1 MHAPSSSPSSPDPP
15 PPQAA
20 TPGAAGGQAPPPHQR
35 SRKTWRGLAQ
45 WFQQNTFAPPWLPA
59 RLRHP
64 LIGYLVAILVELA
77 AASPALLLLDLFP
90 SSAFLGMLTL
100 VGVVLIALIWG
111 VGPSLLA
118 AFVGTFLFYYVAL
131 LPHFSWTLVDPIRG
145 LGSILYLM
153 VGISMSL
160 LAARS
165 KRAQWQIEEQRLLL
179 AQAEARSRVDAQR
192 LRAVLD
198 VLPSAVLIAGPQ
210 GQPLEMN
217 QATRAL
223 WGGEIPLTAKI
234 ARDPRYSVRWAR
246 TGQPL
251 APQDWALARALTRG
265 EMVQNHEIE
274 VETPAGQRTVI
285 LASAAPMRDEAG
297 TIVGAVATA
306 QDITEVYRLEREV
319 AERAAQLETIFE
331 SIADGIIVTDRQGR
345 VAHMNQAIKTLLGI
359 EQDPTRWTMPQLE
372 ALAQYSLRNA
382 RGLPLTEAERPVNR
396 YLQGEV
402 LTRAQSIDLLIQTRD
417 GRETLL
423 NSTGAPIRDAAGQ
436 ILGSVQVVRDV
447 TERRRL
453 EQRIRETLDALL
465 AMAESLVQVPV
476 GTHSNDSSSVGNDS
490 ALAVTA
496 RHLADLTRSVVGCR
510 SVAIAVVEPETSAV
524 TPLTVAGLTP
534 EQEQQWWATS
544 DQRYRLSK
552 YTCPDLLAAVRA
564 GESAVHD
571 AAHRPR
577 QPWQDHFSATTSLL
591 VPMCI
596 GETPVGLME
605 FDDGGEQEAQ
615 QRKEAARLTSA
626 AARLGALVLE
636 RERLLRKQTEARAS
650 ELALRATQAQ
660 MESFLGMAGHE
671 LKNPLAALK
680 LGIQMT
686 ERRLQRLAG
695 RAPAP
700 PDFFAQHLAQSRYQM
715 ERLERLVN
723 DLLDV
728 SRVRAGK
735 LEFSLETSDLRSMVL
750 RAVEEQRQ
758 ANPARALLLRLPT
771 DLAVPVFVDAG
782 RIGQVVTN
790 YLTNAL
796 KYSPAARPVE
806 VGLDLEDQ
814 QARVWVRDEGP
825 GIPPEEQEHIWERFH
840 RVKGIEVQSGTGV
853 GLGLGLHICRTII
866 ERHQGQVGVES
877 APGKG
882 STFWFTLPV
891 TSPSAEGQRAG

>member
-35 SRKTWRGLAQ
+35 SRKTWLGLAQ
-45 WFQQNTFAPPWLPA
+45 WFQQNTFAPQWFPA
-59 RLRHP
+59 RFRHP

-90 SSAFLGMLTL
+90 SAAFLGILTL

-131 LPHFSWTLVDPIRG
+131 PPYFTWSLEDPISN
-145 LGSILYLM
+145 LGSVLYLV
-153 VGISMSL
+153 VGISISL
-160 LAARS
+160 LAGRSERAR
-165 KRAQWQIEEQRLLL
+165 RQVEEQRLLL

-223 WGGEIPLTAKI
+223 WGGEIPLTAEI
-234 ARDPRYSVRWAR
+234 ARDQRYSVRWAR

-265 EMVQNHEIE
+265 EVVQNHEIE
-274 VETPAGQRTVI
+274 VETPVGQRTV
-285 LASAAPMRDEAG
+285 LLTSAAPMRDEEG
-297 TIVGAVATA
+297 TITGAVATA

-345 VAHMNQAIKTLLGI
+345 VIHMNQAIKTLLGI
-359 EQDPTRWTMPQLE
+359 KQDPTGRTMPQLE

-382 RGLPLTEAERPVNR
+382 RGLPLTEAERPINR

-402 LTRAQSIDLLIQTRD
+402 LTRAHSIDLLIQTRD
-417 GRETLL
+417 GRETRL

-453 EQRIRETLDALL
+453 EQRLRETLDALL
-465 AMAESLVQVPV
+465 AMAESLVQVPEA
-476 GTHSNDSSSVGNDS
+476 THSNDSSSVGSDS
-490 ALAVTA
+490 TLSVTA

-510 SVAIAVVEPETSAV
+510 SVAIAVVEPETSAI

-534 EQEQQWWATS
+534 EQEQQWWDTC
-544 DQRYRLSK
+544 DWRYRLSN

-564 GESAVHD
+564 GESAVLD
-571 AAHRPR
+571 TTC
-577 QPWQDHFSATTSLL
+577 QPWQDYFPATTSLL
-591 VPMCI
+591 VPMYI
-596 GETPVGLME
+596 GETLVGLLE
-605 FDDGGEQEAQ
+605 LDDGGEQEAQ
-615 QRKEAARLTSA
+615 QRQEAARLTSA
-626 AARLGALVLE
+626 VARLGALVME
-636 RERLLRKQTEARAS
+636 RERLLCEQAEARAN
-650 ELALRATQAQ
+650 ELALRTTQAQ
-660 MESFLGMAGHE
+660 METFLGMAGHE

-686 ERRLQRLAG
+686 ERRLQRRAG
-695 RAPAP
+695 CEASP
-700 PDFFAQHLAQSRYQM
+700 PDFFEQHLAQARRQV
-715 ERLERLVN
+715 ERLERLVD

-735 LEFSLETSDLRSMVL
+735 LEFSLETSDLRAVVL

-758 ANPARALLLRLPT
+758 ANPARVLLLRFPT
-771 DLAVPVFVDAG
+771 SLAVPVFVDAG

-796 KYSPAARPVE
+796 KYSPADCPVE
-806 VGLDLEDQ
+806 VGLDLKDQ
-814 QARVWVRDEGP
+814 QARVWVRDGGP
-825 GIPPEEQEHIWERFH
+825 GIPPEEQEHVWERFH
-840 RVKGIEVQSGTGV
+840 RVKGIEVQSGTGI
-853 GLGLGLHICRTII
+853 GLGLGLHICRII
-866 ERHQGQVGVES
+866 VERHQGQVGVES

>member
-20 TPGAAGGQAPPPHQR
+20 TPGAAEGQAPPPHQR
-35 SRKTWRGLAQ
+35 SRKTRRGLAQ

-64 LIGYLVAILVELA
+64 LIGYVVAILIELA
-77 AASPALLLLDLFP
+77 AASPALLLLNLFP
-90 SSAFLGMLTL
+90 SSAFLGILTL

-131 LPHFSWTLVDPIRG
+131 LPHFSWTLVDPIGG
-145 LGSILYLM
+145 LGSILYLV
-153 VGISMSL
+153 VGISISL

-165 KRAQWQIEEQRLLL
+165 KRVQWQIEEQRLLL

-223 WGGEIPLTAKI
+223 WGGELPLTTEF
-234 ARDPRYSVRWAR
+234 ARDSRYCVRWAR

-265 EMVQNHEIE
+265 EVVQNHEIE
-274 VETPAGQRTVI
+274 VETPVGQRTVI

-297 TIVGAVATA
+297 TITGAVATA

-345 VAHMNQAIKTLLGI
+345 VIHMNQAIKTLLGI
-359 EQDPTRWTMPQLE
+359 AQDPTGWAMPQLE
-372 ALAQYSLRNA
+372 ARAQYSLRNA
-382 RGLPLTEAERPVNR
+382 RGQPLTEAERPIKR

-417 GRETLL
+417 GRETRL

-476 GTHSNDSSSVGNDS
+476 ATHSNGASSVGSDATLS
-490 ALAVTA
+490 VTA

-510 SVAIAVVEPETSAV
+510 SVAIAVVEPETSAI

-534 EQEQQWWATS
+534 EQEQQWWATC
-544 DQRYRLSK
+544 DQRYRLSND
-552 YTCPDLLAAVRA
+552 TCPDLLAAGRA
-564 GESAVHD
+564 GESAVLD
-571 AAHRPR
+571 TTC
-577 QPWQDHFSATTSLL
+577 QPWQDYFPATTSLL
-591 VPMCI
+591 APMYI
-596 GETPVGLME
+596 GETLVGLLE
-605 FDDGGEQEAQ
+605 LDDGGEQEAQ
-615 QRKEAARLTSA
+615 QRQEATRLTSA
-626 AARLGALVLE
+626 VARLGALVLE
-636 RERLLRKQTEARAS
+636 RERLLREQTEARAN
-650 ELALRATQAQ
+650 ELALRTTQAQ
-660 MESFLGMAGHE
+660 METFLGMAGHE

-686 ERRLQRLAG
+686 ERRLQRRAG
-695 RAPAP
+695 CEASP
-700 PDFFAQHLAQSRYQM
+700 PDFFAQHLAQARRQV
-715 ERLERLVN
+715 ERLERLVD

-735 LEFSLETSDLRSMVL
+735 LEFSLETNDLRAMVL

-758 ANPARALLLRLPT
+758 ANPARVLLLRLPT
-771 DLAVPVFVDAG
+771 DLTVPVLADAG

-796 KYSPAARPVE
+796 KYSPADRPVE

-814 QARVWVRDEGP
+814 RARVWVRDEGP
-825 GIPPEEQEHIWERFH
+825 GIPPEEQERIWERFH

-891 TSPSAEGQRAG
+891 TSPSTEGQRAG